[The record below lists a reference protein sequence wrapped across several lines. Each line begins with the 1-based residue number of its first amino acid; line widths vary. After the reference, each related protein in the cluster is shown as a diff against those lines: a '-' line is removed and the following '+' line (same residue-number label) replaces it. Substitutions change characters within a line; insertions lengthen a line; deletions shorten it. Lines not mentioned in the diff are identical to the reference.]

1 MVSSFIDIFSPLI
14 ILSFTWSCIVWI
26 LVSRRKSAPSL
37 LRFLSQNGRGALQA
51 RGVFWIVLV
60 DRYVE
65 WKAARLFRSS
75 HSGFLRYFLYPT
87 GSGYLLR
94 FWRNANFRP
103 LFETDRKL
111 MRHACKQKKP
121 CLDFISSSFCL
132 IWSFSSSVRSFGI
145 SKKAEW
151 AILKDPTCFGSLFFN
166 KFTQANKRP
175 AN

>member
-1 MVSSFIDIFSPLI
+1 MFLLLSIFFSPWI
-14 ILSFTWSCIVWI
+14 NQSFPWSRIVWI
-26 LVSRRKSAPSL
+26 LAFSHKSAPSL
-37 LRFLSQNGRGALQA
+37 LRFLSQNGRGALQG
-51 RGVFWIVLV
+51 RRIFWIVLV

-75 HSGFLRYFLYPT
+75 HSGFLRYFLYRT
-87 GSGYLLR
+87 GIRYLRR

-111 MRHACKQKKP
+111 MRHACKQKEP
-121 CLDFISSSFCL
+121 CLDFCSSSLCR
-132 IWSFSSSVRSFGI
+132 IWSLSSAVRSFGI

-151 AILKDPTCFGSLFFN
+151 VILKDATCFGNLFFN